1 MVVAIATEAWA
12 LAGCGAAAKSAA
24 AQEAPVQLQQHSV
37 CAAKA
42 KKPISFR
49 GVAAAAAAV
58 SSQCHQERRA
68 VVVGRRS
75 GLASCLLAAVA
86 ASFSGAGAGAARAA
100 VLEADDDI
108 ELLERVKED
117 RKKRLQKQG
126 VISSSGTETGYLQD
140 LIYKLS
146 KVGQAIDK
154 NDLPAAS
161 SVLGPNSDAQWV
173 QNINVAFTKFSSS
186 PEEKNM
192 VDSFNSSLA
201 SLITSVNKSDVDSS
215 KSAFVSSATTLEKW
229 IASAGLSGQLKG
241 F

>member
-1 MVVAIATEAWA
+1 MVAIATEAWA
-12 LAGCGAAAKSAA
+12 LAGCGAAAQELPVQQLPPAA
-24 AQEAPVQLQQHSV
+24 ANRTK
-37 CAAKA
+37 KA
-42 KKPISFR
+42 LSLR
-49 GVAAAAAAV
+49 GV
-58 SSQCHQERRA
+58 SSSGGGQDWREA

-75 GLASCLLAAVA
+75 GLASCVLAALA
-86 ASFSGAGAGAARAA
+86 ASFSPLAGDRPARAM
-100 VLEADDDI
+100 VLEEDEDI

-154 NDLPAAS
+154 DDLPAAS
-161 SVLGPNSDAQWV
+161 SVLGPSPDTQWV
-173 QNINVAFTKFSSS
+173 QNINAAFSKFSSS
-186 PEEKNM
+186 PEERSM

-201 SLITSVNKSDVDSS
+201 SLFTSVNKLDAESS
-215 KSAFVSSATTLEKW
+215 KSAFVSSATALEKW
-229 IASAGLSGQLKG
+229 IALAGLSGQLKG

>member
-1 MVVAIATEAWA
+1 MVAIATEAWA
-12 LAGCGAAAKSAA
+12 LAGCGAASKAAA
-24 AQEAPVQLQQHSV
+24 AQELPVQQLPP
-37 CAAKA
+37 AAANRTKKA
-42 KKPISFR
+42 LSLR
-49 GVAAAAAAV
+49 GV
-58 SSQCHQERRA
+58 SSSGGGQDWREA

-75 GLASCLLAAVA
+75 GLASCVLAALA
-86 ASFSGAGAGAARAA
+86 ASFSPLAGDRPARAM
-100 VLEADDDI
+100 VLEADEDI

-154 NDLPAAS
+154 DDLPAAS
-161 SVLGPNSDAQWV
+161 SFLGPSPDTQWV
-173 QNINVAFTKFSSS
+173 QNSNAAFSKFSSS
-186 PEEKNM
+186 PEERSM

-201 SLITSVNKSDVDSS
+201 SLFTSVNKLDAESS
-215 KSAFVSSATTLEKW
+215 KSAFVSSATALEKW
-229 IASAGLSGQLKG
+229 IALAGLSGQLKG

>member
-24 AQEAPVQLQQHSV
+24 AAAAAAQEAPVHLQQHSLY
-37 CAAKA
+37 AARA
-42 KKPISFR
+42 KKPTSSFR
-49 GVAAAAAAV
+49 AVAAVV

-86 ASFSGAGAGAARAA
+86 ASFSGAARAA

-126 VISSSGTETGYLQD
+126 IISSSGTETGYLQD

-173 QNINVAFTKFSSS
+173 QNVNVAFTKFSSS

>member
-1 MVVAIATEAWA
+1 MVAIATEAWA
-12 LAGCGAAAKSAA
+12 LAGCAAASKPAA
-24 AQEAPVQLQQHSV
+24 AEAPVQLQHPPLSS
-37 CAAKA
+37 AKA
-42 KKPISFR
+42 KKTTSFR
-49 GVAAAAAAV
+49 GVAV

-68 VVVGRRS
+68 VVVGRRT
-75 GLASCLLAAVA
+75 GLASCLLAALA
-86 ASFSGAGAGAARAA
+86 ASFSSGAGAARSA

-126 VISSSGTETGYLQD
+126 IISSSGTETGYLQD

-173 QNINVAFTKFSSS
+173 QNINAAFTKFSSS

-215 KSAFVSSATTLEKW
+215 KSAFVSSATSLEKW
-229 IASAGLSGQLKG
+229 IALAGLSGQLKG

>member
-1 MVVAIATEAWA
+1 MVAIVTEAWA
-12 LAGCGAAAKSAA
+12 LAGCAAASKSPA
-24 AQEAPVQLQQHSV
+24 AQEAAVQLQQQHAALSG
-37 CAAKA
+37 AKA
-42 KKPISFR
+42 KKPTSFR
-49 GVAAAAAAV
+49 GVVAR
-58 SSQCHQERRA
+58 SQCQERRA
-68 VVVGRRS
+68 VVGRRS
-75 GLASCLLAAVA
+75 GLAACLLAALA
-86 ASFSGAGAGAARAA
+86 ASSSGAGAARAA

-126 VISSSGTETGYLQD
+126 IISSSGTETGYLQD

-173 QNINVAFTKFSSS
+173 QNINAAFTKFSSS

-201 SLITSVNKSDVDSS
+201 SLITSGIYALVFLLCFY
-215 KSAFVSSATTLEKW
+215 A
-229 IASAGLSGQLKG
+229 
-241 F
+241 

>member
-24 AQEAPVQLQQHSV
+24 AAAQEAPVQLQQHSLS
-37 CAAKA
+37 AARA

-49 GVAAAAAAV
+49 AVAAAAV

-75 GLASCLLAAVA
+75 GMASCLLAAVA
-86 ASFSGAGAGAARAA
+86 ASLSGAGEARAA

>member
-12 LAGCGAAAKSAA
+12 LAGCGAAAKAV
-24 AQEAPVQLQQHSV
+24 AQEAPVQLQLQQQHSLS
-37 CAAKA
+37 AAKA
-42 KKPISFR
+42 KKPS
-49 GVAAAAAAV
+49 
-58 SSQCHQERRA
+58 RA
-68 VVVGRRS
+68 
-75 GLASCLLAAVA
+75 
-86 ASFSGAGAGAARAA
+86 
-100 VLEADDDI
+100 
-108 ELLERVKED
+108 
-117 RKKRLQKQG
+117 
-126 VISSSGTETGYLQD
+126 D

-161 SVLGPNSDAQWV
+161 TVLGPNSDAQWV
-173 QNINVAFTKFSSS
+173 QNVNAAFTKFSSS

-229 IASAGLSGQLKG
+229 ITSAGLSGQLKG

>member
-1 MVVAIATEAWA
+1 MVAIVTEAWA
-12 LAGCGAAAKSAA
+12 LAGCAAASKSPAT
-24 AQEAPVQLQQHSV
+24 QEAPVQVQQHPALSG
-37 CAAKA
+37 AKA
-42 KKPISFR
+42 KKATSFR
-49 GVAAAAAAV
+49 GVVA
-58 SSQCHQERRA
+58 SSQCQERRA
-68 VVVGRRS
+68 VVGRRG
-75 GLASCLLAAVA
+75 GLASCLLAALA
-86 ASFSGAGAGAARAA
+86 ASFSGAGASRAA

-173 QNINVAFTKFSSS
+173 QNINAAFTKFSSS

-215 KSAFVSSATTLEKW
+215 KSAFVSSATALEKW
-229 IASAGLSGQLKG
+229 IASAGLGGQLKG

>member
-24 AQEAPVQLQQHSV
+24 AQEAPVQLQQHSG
-37 CAAKA
+37 CAARA

-49 GVAAAAAAV
+49 GVAAVAV

-75 GLASCLLAAVA
+75 GMASCLLAAVA
-86 ASFSGAGAGAARAA
+86 ASLSGAGAARAA

-126 VISSSGTETGYLQD
+126 VISSSGTETATGYLQD

>member
-12 LAGCGAAAKSAA
+12 LAGCGAAAKAV
-24 AQEAPVQLQQHSV
+24 AQEAPVQLQLQQQHSLS
-37 CAAKA
+37 AAKA
-42 KKPISFR
+42 KKPSR
-49 GVAAAAAAV
+49 AVAVA

-68 VVVGRRS
+68 AVVVGRRT

-100 VLEADDDI
+100 ILEADDDI

-161 SVLGPNSDAQWV
+161 TVLGPNSDAQWV
-173 QNINVAFTKFSSS
+173 QNVNAAFTKFSSS

-229 IASAGLSGQLKG
+229 ITSAGLSGQLKG

>member
-1 MVVAIATEAWA
+1 MVAIATEAWA
-12 LAGCGAAAKSAA
+12 LAGCAAATKAA
-24 AQEAPVQLQQHSV
+24 AQESPAQLQNPSIS
-37 CAAKA
+37 AAKA
-42 KKPISFR
+42 KFR
-49 GVAAAAAAV
+49 GVAMAT

-68 VVVGRRS
+68 AVVVGRRA
-75 GLASCLLAAVA
+75 GMASCLLAAVA
-86 ASFSGAGAGAARAA
+86 ASFSGAGVALAA

-126 VISSSGTETGYLQD
+126 IISSSGTETGYLQD

-146 KVGQAIDK
+146 KVGQAIEK

-161 SVLGPNSDAQWV
+161 SVLGTNSDAQWV

-229 IASAGLSGQLKG
+229 ISSAGLSGQLKG